1 MVTVTVTANNSPAMF
16 LRPREASRALLIL
29 LIQYMKLI
37 PKVYKNLTIIM
48 ICNVRIIIENNYL

>member
-37 PKVYKNLTIIM
+37 PLYKNLTIIM